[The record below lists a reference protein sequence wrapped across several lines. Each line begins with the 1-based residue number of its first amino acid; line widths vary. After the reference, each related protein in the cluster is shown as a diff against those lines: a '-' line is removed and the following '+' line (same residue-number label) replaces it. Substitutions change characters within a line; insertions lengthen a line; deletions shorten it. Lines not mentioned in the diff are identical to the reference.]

1 MTIRIDMFIS
11 TLHVNGL
18 NALIKK
24 YPETNENV
32 NVMIQNLWYTAK
44 AVLKAKFIGIQ
55 SYLEKR
61 EKSQINNLS
70 LHLKQREKDKQNLK
84 LAKGKK
90 PQRAEIN
97 ETGTKNT
104 LAKINETKS

>member
-44 AVLKAKFIGIQ
+44 AVLRGNIIAIQ
-55 SYLEKR
+55 SYLRRQENPK
-61 EKSQINNLS
+61 
-70 LHLKQREKDKQNLK
+70 
-84 LAKGKK
+84 
-90 PQRAEIN
+90 
-97 ETGTKNT
+97 
-104 LAKINETKS
+104 